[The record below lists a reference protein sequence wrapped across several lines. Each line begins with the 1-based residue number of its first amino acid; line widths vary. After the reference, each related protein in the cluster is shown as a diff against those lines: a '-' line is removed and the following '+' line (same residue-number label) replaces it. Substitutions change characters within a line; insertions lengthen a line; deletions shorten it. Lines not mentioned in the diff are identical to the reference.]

1 MRRRVNSRGNGD
13 SSTTAYVDGR
23 RLGLRDLP
31 ALESGNCTCADSPC
45 RRRFFE
51 AFRFCRGASLSR
63 SSHGWRRFPQAGHGA
78 FLQALPRAVGAR
90 GRAFGLGIRGSCS
103 QGMMVIMNLAQVIS
117 RASAHPDP
125 ALVPAHRWPLTI
137 DFGLRMPQ
145 RKLAVRDRKG
155 EVSNLEFARAL
166 HVNPNRTGGI
176 LTVLR
181 ARGLAQSREV
191 EGHLVWAAIEIGE

>member
-1 MRRRVNSRGNGD
+1 
-13 SSTTAYVDGR
+13 
-23 RLGLRDLP
+23 
-31 ALESGNCTCADSPC
+31 
-45 RRRFFE
+45 
-51 AFRFCRGASLSR
+51 
-63 SSHGWRRFPQAGHGA
+63 
-78 FLQALPRAVGAR
+78 
-90 GRAFGLGIRGSCS
+90 
-103 QGMMVIMNLAQVIS
+103 MMVIMNLAQVIS

-145 RKLAVRDRKG
+145 RKLAVRDREAEAKILGPVIPKRGSILRRGYETLLRKG

-191 EGHLVWAAIEIGE
+191 EGHLVWAAIEIGET